1 MRIIINQEKRMYI
14 LENPILNAPFEDVG
28 EEFRNEHERHVDD
41 DEQTACVMLTI
52 ISYKIQRQHE
62 NMNAYTIIMH
72 LKELFDETSRTNRY
86 QTSKELFRCKM
97 TKGSS
102 MNTHVLKM
110 NGYIEKLEQLGFVM
124 DRKLSVELVLQ
135 SLPQNFSQFIM
146 NYHMNK
152 LDSTLPE
159 LFNML
164 RPCLFSGK

>member
-1 MRIIINQEKRMYI
+1 
-14 LENPILNAPFEDVG
+14 
-28 EEFRNEHERHVDD
+28 
-41 DEQTACVMLTI
+41 
-52 ISYKIQRQHE
+52 
-62 NMNAYTIIMH
+62 MNAYTIIMH

-102 MNTHVLKM
+102 VNTHILKM

-135 SLPQNFSQFIM
+135 SLPQKFSQFIM

-152 LDSTLPE
+152 LDSTLP
-159 LFNML
+159 
-164 RPCLFSGK
+164 